1 MGTLLYIYQ
10 DKGRQDFTICAPVC
24 VNAEKFLRLIAVRQK
39 WYNNLG
45 ITCSLANVY
54 SFPKF
59 ILLLTFCDSTVPV
72 IIEYN
77 NLGITCSLANVYSL
91 PKFILL
97 LTFCDSTVPVIIE
110 YNNLEITCSLA
121 NVYSLPK
128 FILLLTFCDS
138 TVPVRIVTTIPP
150 SLVMRDMMES
160 EEEAPTA
167 EDVTISGSVGCSRST
182 SGK

>member
-10 DKGRQDFTICAPVC
+10 DKGRQDFTLCAHVC

-54 SFPKF
+54 S
-59 ILLLTFCDSTVPV
+59 
-72 IIEYN
+72 
-77 NLGITCSLANVYSL
+77 L

-97 LTFCDSTVPVIIE
+97 LTFCDSTVPVRIG
-110 YNNLEITCSLA
+110 YNNLGITCSLA

-150 SLVMRDMMES
+150 SLVMRD
-160 EEEAPTA
+160 
-167 EDVTISGSVGCSRST
+167 
-182 SGK
+182 